1 MQRNDIILVDTCV
14 VIEAIHRGYWKQ
26 LHSNFR
32 LETVE
37 YCLVEVQTGR
47 TQRLAQP
54 ISEAELR
61 ECFHQVHPVSE
72 LDVLRAL
79 DDHDLGHLD
88 KGEQE
93 LWVHALQRDDA
104 WLLSGPDEASMKFG
118 CSAGH
123 RDRLVSLEK
132 ALEILGVRDPRLQ
145 SNYQNTWLEG
155 VKRRHLFGL
164 L

>member
-1 MQRNDIILVDTCV
+1 MQRKDIILVDTCV
-14 VIEAIHRGYWKQ
+14 IIEAIHRGYWGH
-26 LHSNFR
+26 LHGNFR

-61 ECFHQVHPVSE
+61 GCFHQVHPVSAV
-72 LDVLRAL
+72 DVLRAL
-79 DDHDLGHLD
+79 ENFDLSHLD

-118 CSAGH
+118 CSVGH

-132 ALEILGVRDPRLQ
+132 ALEILGVRNPRLQ
-145 SNYQNTWLEG
+145 ENYQNNWLEG